1 MSNLTL
7 EMTGFLLVLKRILA
21 RLLEVKPLSA
31 TVSST
36 SLSEAV
42 CPCNSRNYAMSPWN
56 FFSDNTKYWPFC
68 SSLMQAAVTDT
79 YLSWEHY
86 HNISSL
92 SSSSQVWRGSG
103 DAMFCYCVINWKSH
117 AMTYYRQDKAVTGKQ
132 FFTIIPARPHTLK
145 LHTPLQA
152 TPPAQ
157 THYISLYK

>member
-1 MSNLTL
+1 MHEWAGDRDSVCVHKAETY
-7 EMTGFLLVLKRILA
+7 FSILMA
-21 RLLEVKPLSA
+21 APLS
-31 TVSST
+31 
-36 SLSEAV
+36 
-42 CPCNSRNYAMSPWN
+42 P
-56 FFSDNTKYWPFC
+56 
-68 SSLMQAAVTDT
+68 
-79 YLSWEHY
+79 
-86 HNISSL
+86 
-92 SSSSQVWRGSG
+92 